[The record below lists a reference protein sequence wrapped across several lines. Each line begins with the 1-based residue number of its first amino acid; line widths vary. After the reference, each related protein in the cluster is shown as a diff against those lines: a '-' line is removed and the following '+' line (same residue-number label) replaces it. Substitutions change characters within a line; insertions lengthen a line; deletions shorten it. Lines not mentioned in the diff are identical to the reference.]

1 MDIKRSKFRK
11 LNIKVKKMISAEQA
25 DDLMGESVND
35 LVDMICTMSGYIDD
49 LEETI
54 KKLQAEIKE
63 LKEKDV
69 N

>member
-1 MDIKRSKFRK
+1 
-11 LNIKVKKMISAEQA
+11 MISAEQA

-35 LVDMICTMSGYIDD
+35 LVDMMCTMSGYIDD